1 VKRRLASGPAVALAA
16 VIAGGAVGAVALWL
30 PSGPGDVRDLPT
42 ALVGAGRVTG
52 LLGTYAALVQLVLLS
67 RLPVLERMAGLD
79 RRVAWHRLAAMVC
92 LGLLCAHAVLITVG
106 YALGDRLGLPA
117 EIGRLVDGYPG
128 VITAV
133 AGLGLLIAV
142 SVTSA
147 GRLRRRLRYETWQ
160 FTHLYA
166 YVAVALAYSHQL
178 ATGSDFVGAPGARL
192 YWISLYVVTAASL
205 LAGRVAVPVMRAF
218 RHRLRV
224 VRVLA
229 QGPAVTSVEI
239 GGRRLDR
246 LGAHSG
252 QFFTWRFLTR
262 EHWWEAH
269 PFSLSAAPDGR
280 RLRITVKGL
289 GDFSSRLGTIP
300 PGTRVIAEGP
310 FGAFTAAG
318 RRRPRVALIAGGVG
332 ITPIRALLED
342 MPGAPGDIAVVYRAA
357 RAADLILRDELDD
370 LAARRGAELHYMI
383 GTSRALS
390 GAELRALVPD
400 IADRDVYVCG
410 PPEMTRATRETL
422 RSFGVPRRQINL
434 ESFTL

>member
-79 RRVAWHRLAAMVC
+79 RRVAWHRLAAIAC